1 MTTYTIAT
9 LIGIPVTVLL
19 VFGILI
25 VAARPDREPNGDGVY
40 AAYLGLAS
48 IAALYF
54 GLIAAGSLGE
64 AITIFLVGKDPSPG
78 FGNSL
83 LSLSDSQS
91 SGANVVA
98 FAVGTVVAAIV
109 YGFHSRRRHE
119 LIESC
124 HDRVLMPVDS
134 AYLATVCF
142 AMLSI
147 VLAASTVAG
156 TNIVIFLA
164 PPNHGDFARDI
175 AGGTALSYGLIALVA
190 FFIFRARFWGIRGQE
205 PEANDGEPGSPNSAS
220 SDQRPGHASVR
231 PQ

>member
-124 HDRVLMPVDS
+124 HDRVLMPVDFRLS
-134 AYLATVCF
+134 RDRVLRHALDRARSLDRGRHQHRDLPRATE
-142 AMLSI
+142 S
-147 VLAASTVAG
+147 
-156 TNIVIFLA
+156 
-164 PPNHGDFARDI
+164 RR
-175 AGGTALSYGLIALVA
+175 
-190 FFIFRARFWGIRGQE
+190 FRARHRRWHRTQLRLDRARRVLHFPRPVLGYPRAGAGGQRRRTSLAE
-205 PEANDGEPGSPNSAS
+205 LSE
-220 SDQRPGHASVR
+220 Q
-231 PQ
+231 